1 MPLNISAV
9 GSVIYD
15 NNTLLAKSPT
25 MQQQQQPQ
33 NYYMHSENTFHNS
46 QAYPISEHK
55 PTNYHPNHHHSNH
68 DTTECHSKG
77 GHFNG
82 TPCDLKGNHF
92 NGTPCHSGAGQDQ
105 DIAHIVDQV
114 LSCID
119 QFNVEQ
125 PPSENLTMMSST
137 DQIERFV

>member
-1 MPLNISAV
+1 
-9 GSVIYD
+9 
-15 NNTLLAKSPT
+15 

-46 QAYPISEHK
+46 QAYSISEHK
-55 PTNYHPNHHHSNH
+55 PTNYHQNHHHNNH
-68 DTTECHSKG
+68 GTTECHSKG

-92 NGTPCHSGAGQDQ
+92 NGTPCNSAAGQDQ

-125 PPSENLTMMSST
+125 PPSENSTMMSST

>member
-1 MPLNISAV
+1 
-9 GSVIYD
+9 
-15 NNTLLAKSPT
+15 

-46 QAYPISEHK
+46 QAYSISEHK
-55 PTNYHPNHHHSNH
+55 HTNYHQNHHHNNH
-68 DTTECHSKG
+68 GTTECHSKG
-77 GHFNG
+77 EHFNG

-125 PPSENLTMMSST
+125 PPSENSTMMSST
-137 DQIERFV
+137 NKIERFVSYDLFVE

>member
-1 MPLNISAV
+1 
-9 GSVIYD
+9 
-15 NNTLLAKSPT
+15 

-68 DTTECHSKG
+68 GTTECHSKG

-92 NGTPCHSGAGQDQ
+92 NGTPPCNSGAGQDQ

-125 PPSENLTMMSST
+125 PPSENSTMMSST

>member
-1 MPLNISAV
+1 
-9 GSVIYD
+9 
-15 NNTLLAKSPT
+15 

-55 PTNYHPNHHHSNH
+55 PTNYHQNHHHNNH
-68 DTTECHSKG
+68 GTTECHSKG

-82 TPCDLKGNHF
+82 TPCDLKGNHFNGTPCDLKGSHF

-125 PPSENLTMMSST
+125 PPSENSTMMSST
-137 DQIERFV
+137 NQIERFVSYDLFVE

>member
-1 MPLNISAV
+1 
-9 GSVIYD
+9 
-15 NNTLLAKSPT
+15 

-55 PTNYHPNHHHSNH
+55 PTNYHQNHHHSNH
-68 DTTECHSKG
+68 GTTECHSKG

-92 NGTPCHSGAGQDQ
+92 NGTPCNSGAGQDQ

-125 PPSENLTMMSST
+125 PPSENSTMMSST

>member
-1 MPLNISAV
+1 
-9 GSVIYD
+9 
-15 NNTLLAKSPT
+15 

>member
-1 MPLNISAV
+1 
-9 GSVIYD
+9 
-15 NNTLLAKSPT
+15 

-46 QAYPISEHK
+46 QAYSISEHK
-55 PTNYHPNHHHSNH
+55 PTTNYHQNHHHNNH
-68 DTTECHSKG
+68 GTTECHSKG

-125 PPSENLTMMSST
+125 PPSENSTMISST